1 MNLFTLTAAEIK
13 KIRRSFILPLLFV
26 PLVILWIPNIINAD
40 MSLTPVMAGIT
51 PGNNFFIQSFMGFAW
66 FIFPASIIVC
76 TVLLQQLEQK
86 NKGIIKMLAL
96 PISPRLL
103 CLAKF
108 LVLVLLTFVQAAA
121 MTGLYFLCARIASS
135 YVNADLTAQ
144 TGMVLKVSGTLFLS
158 SLPMMSLYWLMSVC
172 LTTPVFS
179 IGLGLATM
187 VPSVLLMNTK
197 IWFLYPPCYP
207 FYVVTSNY
215 MKLSTNPD
223 STIDLVPWVPAAAA
237 ISILCLLIAC
247 LAFGHGERK

>member
-1 MNLFTLTAAEIK
+1 MNLFSLTLTEIK
-13 KIRRSFILPLLFV
+13 KTRHSKILILLFI
-26 PLVILWIPNIINAD
+26 PLVILWIPNIVNAD
-40 MSLTPVMAGIT
+40 MSLSPVMEGIT
-51 PGNNFFIQSFMGFAW
+51 PENNFFIQSFMGFAW

-86 NKGIIKMLAL
+86 NKGLLKMLAL

-108 LVLVLLTFVQAAA
+108 LVLVLLAFIQAAA

-135 YVNADLTAQ
+135 YVGAGLMAQ
-144 TGMVLKVSGTLFLS
+144 TGMVLRMSGTLFLS
-158 SLPMMSLYWLMSVC
+158 SLPMMALYWLMSVC

-197 IWFLYPPCYP
+197 LWFLYPPCYP

-215 MKLSTNPD
+215 MKLSTDPD
-223 STIDLVPWVPAAAA
+223 SAIDLVPWVPAAAG

-247 LAFGHGERK
+247 LAFGHRERK

>member
-1 MNLFTLTAAEIK
+1 MNLFTLTAAELK

-26 PLVILWIPNIINAD
+26 PLVILWVPNIINAD
-40 MSLTPVMAGIT
+40 KSLTPVMAGIT
-51 PGNNFFIQSFMGFAW
+51 PENNFFIQSFMGFAW

-76 TVLLQQLEQK
+76 TVLLEQK
-86 NKGIIKMLAL
+86 NKGLLKMLAL

-108 LVLVLLTFVQAAA
+108 LVLVLLAFIQAAA

-135 YVNADLTAQ
+135 YVGAGLMAQ
-144 TGMVLKVSGTLFLS
+144 TGMVLRMSGTLFLS
-158 SLPMMSLYWLMSVC
+158 SLPMMALYWLMSVC

-197 IWFLYPPCYP
+197 LWFLYPPCYP

-215 MKLSTNPD
+215 MKLSTDPD
-223 STIDLVPWVPAAAA
+223 SAIDLVPWVPAAAG

-247 LAFGHGERK
+247 LAFGHRERK